1 MQRSHRFFWSMAR
14 RDLRSG
20 AMALM
25 AVAILISVAAV
36 TAVGLL
42 ASRVEQALLRDAQS
56 SLGADRL
63 LVADRAIQSAWR
75 DAAAT
80 AGVKTVEG
88 IQFPTMVLANGRAQL
103 SALKAVG
110 VGYPLRGQLELG
122 TTAGRTTQATLAR
135 GEAWVDP
142 SLLSRL
148 SLKVGDTMEL
158 GGKPFRIS
166 AAILYEPDRGVNFVN
181 LSPRVMVRIEDIG
194 QTDLLGAGS
203 RVSHRFW
210 VAADQPAA
218 LAIFDRLVADT
229 MGAGQRIETIDN
241 ARPELREAL
250 DRANGFL
257 ALTGMVSVLTACA
270 AMGLAARR
278 MGRLYRS
285 RLAVMKVLGATRST
299 LRRYWFF
306 TLMVMAGGA
315 TLIGLLAGWLVQLGL
330 AAMLASLLTVP
341 LPALSMAAVWVL
353 LQAAGMS
360 VLMTLV
366 FAWPAL
372 VMATNASPVEALR
385 EQGAG
390 VGKSSRLWLAVA
402 ALGLAGLLWLGSGD
416 LLMAALVVVLFG
428 VSGLLIGLL
437 LWSGFRG
444 LGELLPRRWSGWEW
458 MSLRRACR
466 RRTASMVAQVLGLGL
481 ALSALFMLSFVR
493 TDLVQAWGRSIPVD
507 APNRFLLNIIPG
519 EEDAVAAR
527 LNGLL
532 KSPVELSP
540 MVRGRLIGI
549 NGKPIGP
556 EQAEDERARRL
567 LDRELNL
574 SYGTSLPD
582 HNRIVSGRPLN
593 PALPEVSVEQGIGQT
608 LGIGLGDTL
617 RFDIS
622 GEIVEA
628 KVTSIRSLR
637 WDSMA
642 VNFFMILTPSALQ
655 EMPKTFITS
664 FYWDAAESATL
675 EQALLPSFPSLT
687 MVDLDSLLSQV
698 RRIVNQ
704 VVAAIQALFVFSL
717 FSGGLVLVAALLATR
732 EERMR
737 EAALLRALG
746 ASRQA
751 LWRAQRMELIVVGG
765 LAGGLSALL
774 AQGVGMVV
782 AQQFFALAVDWRWA
796 PIFIGLVLGSGIAL
810 LAGRLALRAV
820 LTQPAIAALRQHG

>member
-1 MQRSHRFFWSMAR
+1 MAR

-25 AVAILISVAAV
+25 AVAILISVSAV

-63 LVADRAIQSAWR
+63 LVADRAIPSAWR
-75 DAAAT
+75 EAAAT
-80 AGVKTVEG
+80 AGVQSVEG
-88 IQFPTMVLANGRAQL
+88 LQFPTMVLANGRAQL

-110 VGYPLRGQLELG
+110 LGYPLRGQLELG
-122 TTAGRTTQATLAR
+122 TTEGRTTQATLER

-148 SLKVGDTMEL
+148 SLKVGDTMAL
-158 GGKPFRIS
+158 GGKAFRIS

-194 QTDLLGAGS
+194 ETDLLGPGS
-203 RVSHRFW
+203 RVSRRFW

-218 LAIFDRLVADT
+218 LATFDRLVADT

-306 TLMVMAGGA
+306 TLMAGGA
-315 TLIGLLAGWLVQLGL
+315 TLPGLLAGWLVQLGL

-341 LPALSMAAVWVL
+341 LPALSMAATWVL

-360 VLMTLV
+360 FLMTLV

-372 VMATNASPVEALR
+372 VMATEASPVEALR
-385 EQGAG
+385 EQGAA
-390 VGKSSRLWLAVA
+390 VGKASRLWLAVA

-428 VSGLLIGLL
+428 VFGLLVGLL

-444 LGELLPRRWSGWEW
+444 LGELLPRSWSGWEW

-493 TDLVQAWGRSIPVD
+493 TDLVQAWGRSIPAD

-532 KSPVELSP
+532 KSPVGLAP

-574 SYGTSLPD
+574 SYATTLPEY
-582 HNRIVSGRPLN
+582 NRIVSGRPLN

-664 FYWDAAESATL
+664 FYWDASESARL

-782 AQQFFALAVDWRWA
+782 AQQFFALVVDWRWA
-796 PIFIGLVLGSGIAL
+796 PVLIGLALGSGIAL

>member
-1 MQRSHRFFWSMAR
+1 
-14 RDLRSG
+14 
-20 AMALM
+20 MALM
-25 AVAILISVAAV
+25 AVAIVISVSAV

-63 LVADRAIQSAWR
+63 LVTDRGIPSLWR

-80 AGVKTVEG
+80 AGVQSVEG

-122 TTAGRTTQATLAR
+122 TTEGRTTQATLER

-148 SLKVGDTMEL
+148 SLQVGDTMEL
-158 GGKPFRIS
+158 GGKAFRIS

-194 QTDLLGAGS
+194 ETDLLGPGS
-203 RVSHRFW
+203 RVSRRFW

-218 LAIFDRLVADT
+218 LATFDRLVADT

-315 TLIGLLAGWLVQLGL
+315 TLLGLLAGWLVQLGL

-341 LPALSMAAVWVL
+341 LPALSMAATWVL

-360 VLMTLV
+360 FLMTLV

-372 VMATNASPVEALR
+372 VMATEASPVEALR

-390 VGKSSRLWLAVA
+390 AGKASRLWLAVA

-444 LGELLPRRWSGWEW
+444 LGELLPRRWAGWEW

-519 EEDAVAAR
+519 EEEAVAAR

-549 NGKPIGP
+549 NGQPIGP

-574 SYGTSLPD
+574 SYGTQLPS
-582 HNRIVSGRPLN
+582 HNRLVEGRPLN

-655 EMPKTFITS
+655 DMPKTFITS

-765 LAGGLSALL
+765 LAGGFSALL

-796 PIFIGLVLGSGIAL
+796 PVLIGLVLGSGIAL